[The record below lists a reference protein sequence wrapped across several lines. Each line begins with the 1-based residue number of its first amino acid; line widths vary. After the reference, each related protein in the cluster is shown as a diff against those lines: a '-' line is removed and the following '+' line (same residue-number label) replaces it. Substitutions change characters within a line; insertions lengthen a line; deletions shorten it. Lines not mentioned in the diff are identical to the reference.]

1 MSASGTQLWDYGQ
14 LEGLVGILA
23 KVSAEI
29 AENKAR
35 LERETSAVRSGEAW
49 TGAAQRAWTELQ
61 ASYDQLTL
69 HFAEVMQLFS
79 SNVGEAKTL
88 AATTDQSIA
97 GTFSG

>member
-14 LEGLVGILA
+14 LDGLVGILA

-29 AENKAR
+29 AESKAR
-35 LERETSAVRSGEAW
+35 LERDTSAVRSGDAW

-69 HFAEVMQLFS
+69 HFSAVIQSFS
-79 SNVGEAKTL
+79 ANVGQAK
-88 AATTDQSIA
+88 AIAMATDQGIA
-97 GTFSG
+97 GTFG